1 MLLIVAQ
8 KAVIFDYILAFEK
21 QSESQES
28 SQRPLSRQYW
38 HRLSYSPQM
47 FDDVLSLDM
56 KLATAISGS
65 LMTLMASPYS
75 GSCKFG
81 RILGNDV
88 LVIIR

>member
-1 MLLIVAQ
+1 MTLYCDDELDMLLIVAQ

-65 LMTLMASPYS
+65 LMTFNGLSI
-75 GSCKFG
+75 F
-81 RILGNDV
+81 RIV
-88 LVIIR
+88 